1 MKVCSLNCADK
12 LWFVLITLQA
22 FFVSFLGELKRRN
35 VFRVAGVYTVVGWL
49 LVQVAATVEEAIAL
63 PAWFDAVV
71 LSFLVIVFPIALIF
85 AWAFELTPDGIKRTS
100 AVDEDESIT
109 AQTGSK
115 LDIVLILS
123 FLLFAGAMVLPR
135 FLGSNAP
142 AESPVAV
149 SADTAVEQNE
159 AEGAA
164 APAPQVDGPPAASIA
179 VMPFADLSPRGDQE
193 YFADGISEELL
204 NVLAKV
210 QELKVAGRTSSFA
223 FKGRNENLTEVGRV
237 LKVAHI
243 LEGSVRSQG
252 DRVRVTAQLIQVSD
266 GYHLWSET
274 YDGNLSDIFAV
285 QDDIAQQILVA
296 LKEQLVVE
304 VAPVVAPATRTDVTA
319 YGLFLEARDLIYTR
333 DEAKLTRAKA
343 LLDQVISIDPEYA
356 PSYALRAKAY
366 LLLSDSPASYGDI
379 PVQEASAKAE
389 TDINL
394 ALELDENL
402 ADGHAVRGL
411 LNNDTGNP
419 DFALA
424 SLRRAVELNP
434 NSLDAR
440 NWLALSLTD
449 MGKISE
455 ALYEL
460 GVLMEIDPLYPPAVN
475 NAMIYTEELGDYEE
489 ATAIAERFIS
499 LTKDPIVELDYRAR
513 IAALEGRAADALQLM
528 TQIPVV
534 DRGRPVLQRMVVWYV
549 ALGQDPKQYDV
560 QDTNPGLRALTLA
573 RFGEFETALRMAED
587 SLRESP
593 DQVSV
598 QLAYIDVLSIT
609 REDEQLIAYFESQ
622 FLGDLSLY
630 ATRLRSSNLTETP
643 PFLQLALAART
654 TGDDVLYEG
663 AMRRWRESID
673 AFRAGG
679 SASLLRDL
687 DDAVYW
693 AMRNDQELALDFLE
707 SAYARRELF
716 QFHWLTSP
724 VFEQMRE
731 NPRFVALR
739 AANAKRINAER
750 EQLRLEPLPAD
761 VFVAGFRSISE

>member
-1 MKVCSLNCADK
+1 M
-12 LWFVLITLQA
+12 
-22 FFVSFLGELKRRN
+22 SFLGELKRRN

-71 LSFLVIVFPIALIF
+71 LSFLVIVFPVALIF

-135 FLGSNAP
+135 FLGDGAPGEPAADVASADSAAREGEP
-142 AESPVAV
+142 AE
-149 SADTAVEQNE
+149 
-159 AEGAA
+159 
-164 APAPQVDGPPAASIA
+164 APTVVVDPNTPPDASIA
-179 VMPFADLSPRGDQE
+179 VLPFADLSPRGDQE

-210 QELKVAGRTSSFA
+210 KALKVAGRTSSFS
-223 FKGRNENLTEVGRV
+223 FKGRNEDLKEIGRV

-304 VAPVVAPATRTDVTA
+304 AAPEVAPAARTDVTA

-356 PSYALRAKAY
+356 PSYAARAKAY
-366 LLLSDSPASYGDI
+366 LLLSDSPASYGTI
-379 PVQEASAKAE
+379 PVQEASDKAE
-389 TDINL
+389 SDVAI
-394 ALELDENL
+394 ALELDPQL
-402 ADGHAVRGL
+402 ADGHAVRGM
-411 LNNDTGNP
+411 LNNDIGNP

-424 SLRRAVELNP
+424 SLRRALELNP

-449 MGKISE
+449 NGRIQE
-455 ALYEL
+455 ALDEL
-460 GVLMEIDPLYPPAVN
+460 AILIDLDPLYPPAVN
-475 NAMIYTEELGDYEE
+475 NAMIYAEELGDYEQ
-489 ATAIAERFIS
+489 AVAIGERFIA
-499 LTKDPIVELDYRAR
+499 LANDPIVELDYRAR
-513 IAALEGRAADALQLM
+513 IANSEGRPADALKLVN
-528 TQIPVV
+528 QIPIV
-534 DRGRPVLQRMVVWYV
+534 DRGRPILQRMVFRYL
-549 ALGQDPKQYDV
+549 ALGEDPLEYGVD
-560 QDTNPGLRALTLA
+560 DANPGFHAVTRALLGEPQAALLLA
-573 RFGEFETALRMAED
+573 QEA
-587 SLRESP
+587 LRESP

-598 QLAYIDVLSIT
+598 QLRFIDVLDIT
-609 REDEQLIAYFESQ
+609 QSYEQILAYFESQ
-622 FLGDLSLY
+622 FLGDLNLY
-630 ATRLRSSNLTETP
+630 ATRLRSSNLTESP
-643 PFLQLALAART
+643 PFRPLAMAARAA
-654 TGDDVLYEG
+654 GNESLYEG
-663 AMRRWRESID
+663 AMQRWRESID

-679 SASLLRDL
+679 SASRGRDL
-687 DDAVYW
+687 DDARYW
-693 AMRNDQELALDFLE
+693 AMRDAQDLALEFLE
-707 SAYARRELF
+707 AAFTSSRILGVF
-716 QFHWLTSP
+716 QLTDP
-724 VFEQMRE
+724 VFDAMRE
-731 NPRFVALR
+731 NPKFVAMR
-739 AANAKRINAER
+739 DANAARIN
-750 EQLRLEPLPAD
+750 EQRAQLGLDPLPAE
-761 VFVAGFRSISE
+761 VFVVGYGAASE